1 MSLYAKQ
8 GATSR
13 RTEQALLA
21 ATKDLIARGG
31 IASLNMIDIAD
42 HSQVSR
48 ATLYNHYRD
57 KTAVLYALAGSEVV
71 RLFESSTGTPA
82 EILSF
87 ISSQISSDS
96 ALAAMRIHD
105 QAILAKALA
114 DTSDRIWE
122 AVHAFLVELLGDASK
137 AEGAARWLVGQTLQP
152 ITPEESKAQA
162 QLFI

>member
-1 MSLYAKQ
+1 
-8 GATSR
+8 
-13 RTEQALLA
+13 
-21 ATKDLIARGG
+21 
-31 IASLNMIDIAD
+31 
-42 HSQVSR
+42 
-48 ATLYNHYRD
+48 
-57 KTAVLYALAGSEVV
+57 
-71 RLFESSTGTPA
+71 
-82 EILSF
+82 
-87 ISSQISSDS
+87 
-96 ALAAMRIHD
+96 MRIHD